1 MLDHVEEAAIHDAST
16 WGDVHLAIQRHVSI
30 DATGSEESLGKPTM
44 NANSAKRIRSYWLG
58 LAISYGLA
66 LTVAT
71 VADWPWPLVVLGV
84 LILFI
89 ILQGR
94 HYGQIGRKIHREP
107 GSDAPAISL
116 LASAF
121 TAAAILIHGTSIAVW
136 AGPLLGGVTAV
147 VMYLVLAKYGRFY
160 SPSSAGADRPSE
172 QAIRDA

>member
-1 MLDHVEEAAIHDAST
+1 MPDHVEAAAIHDAST

-71 VADWPWPLVVLGV
+71 VTD
-84 LILFI
+84 
-89 ILQGR
+89 
-94 HYGQIGRKIHREP
+94 RETA
-107 GSDAPAISL
+107 SDAPAISL

-121 TAAAILIHGTSIAVW
+121 TAAAILIHGTSIAIW

-160 SPSSAGADRPSE
+160 SSCSAGADRPSE
-172 QAIRDA
+172 

>member
-1 MLDHVEEAAIHDAST
+1 
-16 WGDVHLAIQRHVSI
+16 
-30 DATGSEESLGKPTM
+30 M
-44 NANSAKRIRSYWLG
+44 NANSTMRIRSYWLG
-58 LAISYGLA
+58 LAVSYGLA
-66 LTVAT
+66 LAVAT

-121 TAAAILIHGTSIAVW
+121 TAAAILIHGTSIAIW
-136 AGPLLGGVTAV
+136 AGPLVGGVTAV

-160 SPSSAGADRPSE
+160 SSSSVGADQPSE
-172 QAIRDA
+172 QAIHDA